1 MIPQIQLLPGA
12 ISAILA
18 SVTDTGALTLSD
30 RYGLLAA
37 TLDENLDEC
46 DRRSAN
52 RLLRSVLR
60 GRVRVINDSC
70 AA

>member
-1 MIPQIQLLPGA
+1 MIPQVQLLPGA

-18 SVTDTGALTLSD
+18 SVTDTGTLTLSD

-37 TLDENLDEC
+37 TLDENLDDC

-52 RLLRSVLR
+52 RLLRSVVR
-60 GRVRVINDSC
+60 GRVQIINDLC

>member
-1 MIPQIQLLPGA
+1 MPQVQLLPGA

-18 SVTDTGALTLSD
+18 SVTDTGTLTLSD

-52 RLLRSVLR
+52 RLLRSVIR
-60 GRVRVINDSC
+60 GRVQIINDLC

>member
-1 MIPQIQLLPGA
+1 MIPQVQLLPGA

-18 SVTDTGALTLSD
+18 SVTDTGTLTLSD

-37 TLDENLDEC
+37 TLDENLDDC

-52 RLLRSVLR
+52 RLLRSVIR
-60 GRVRVINDSC
+60 GRVQIINDLC